1 MSPRRASWMTARP
14 GAGGQL
20 PQFCPKIA
28 SKAAS
33 ASESPHRNTV
43 AGDTVAGRR
52 GSCGRERWAEQK
64 AVEDSPPPVADIDR
78 SGTQNGRETD
88 GPSADRGSDAMS
100 RMYLLALLAA
110 LLAPAVLPDRTMP
123 AGERPVALVTAAHP
137 APRPQQPAQVEPPR
151 SLEEALWR
159 VSERAR
165 GALDPETR
173 CLAQAVYFEA
183 RSEPLEG
190 QLAVAQ
196 VVLNRVRTSLWPDH
210 ICAVVFE
217 GEQRRHR
224 CQFSFACDGRSDEPR
239 DRRAWAVAKMVALVA
254 REGLWQDVTGA
265 ATHYHAVYVA
275 PAWRRAMAPTVRYG
289 DHVFYRD
296 RRLTRTAALN
306 AKAPAGGGG
315 R

>member
-1 MSPRRASWMTARP
+1 
-14 GAGGQL
+14 
-20 PQFCPKIA
+20 
-28 SKAAS
+28 
-33 ASESPHRNTV
+33 
-43 AGDTVAGRR
+43 
-52 GSCGRERWAEQK
+52 
-64 AVEDSPPPVADIDR
+64 
-78 SGTQNGRETD
+78 
-88 GPSADRGSDAMS
+88 MS

-110 LLAPAVLPDRTMP
+110 LLAPAVLPERTTP
-123 AGERPVALVTAAHP
+123 AGARPAAAVTAAH
-137 APRPQQPAQVEPPR
+137 AVSQPQRPAQSEPPR

-165 GALDPETR
+165 GALDRETR

-224 CQFSFACDGRSDEPR
+224 CQFSFACDGRSDEPHNR
-239 DRRAWAVAKMVALVA
+239 HAWAVAKMVALVA

-265 ATHYHAVYVA
+265 ATHYHAVYVS
-275 PAWRRAMAPTVRYG
+275 PAWRRAMAATVRYG

-296 RRLTRTAALN
+296 QRLTRIAAVNTKTA
-306 AKAPAGGGG
+306 AGGG